1 MLMRT
6 GEESHQ
12 PSVIKLLRDGVELGF
27 AALQDRRDAEV
38 GTRAW
43 SKLTDRIG
51 KGGHE
56 ESKAAR

>member
-1 MLMRT
+1 M
-6 GEESHQ
+6 
-12 PSVIKLLRDGVELGF
+12 IKLLRDGVELGF